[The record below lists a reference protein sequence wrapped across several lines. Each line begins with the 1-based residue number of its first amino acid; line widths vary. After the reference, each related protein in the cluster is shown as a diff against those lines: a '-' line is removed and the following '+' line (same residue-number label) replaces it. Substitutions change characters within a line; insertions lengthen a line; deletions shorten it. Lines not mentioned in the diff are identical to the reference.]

1 MTDIFSREKR
11 SDVMS
16 RIKGK
21 NTSVELVV
29 FRYLRRNGV
38 YFQKHYRRAPGSPD
52 IALPRKKRAVFI
64 HGDFWHGRTLDKLVQ
79 RRGENDFWTKK
90 IRRNIERDNQAEL
103 ALKASGWKLMTVW
116 ESDLKRKSSNEE
128 TSGPW
133 KSF

>member
-1 MTDIFSREKR
+1 
-11 SDVMS
+11 MS